1 MHVYLDTQIYGYNII
16 WRTQGVFLQIR
27 HTHSVLFLS
36 VKWHIWTSVPGKI
49 PPSLQK
55 DCKLF
60 HCPKSLLLR
69 IVGFRLIQNVL
80 SLMESSEDRSLLKQR
95 SRLSPMEGSW
105 TRAAFTLCDTF
116 DFCRAIKKLE
126 LLFSNW
132 NFPFSAASWR
142 HVLKCLTGL
151 AMHPSRAVLA
161 GRVQAPTE
169 IQTTMGDVIRSNTKP
184 ILVNHPSHPH

>member
-1 MHVYLDTQIYGYNII
+1 MGITWICVYVYVQICMHVYLDTQIYGYNII
-16 WRTQGVFLQIR
+16 WRTQCVFLQIR

-95 SRLSPMEGSW
+95 SRLLPMEGSW

-116 DFCRAIKKLE
+116 DFCRAIKNWSCFSPIE
-126 LLFSNW
+126 TSLFQLQVEGM
-132 NFPFSAASWR
+132 SWSVSQAWLCI
-142 HVLKCLTGL
+142 HPGL
-151 AMHPSRAVLA
+151 C
-161 GRVQAPTE
+161 
-169 IQTTMGDVIRSNTKP
+169 
-184 ILVNHPSHPH
+184 